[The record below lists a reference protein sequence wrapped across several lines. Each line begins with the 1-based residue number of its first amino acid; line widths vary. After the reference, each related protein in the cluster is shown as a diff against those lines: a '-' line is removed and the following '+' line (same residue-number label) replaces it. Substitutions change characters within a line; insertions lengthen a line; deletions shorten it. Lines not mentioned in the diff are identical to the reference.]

1 MLADAARATAAG
13 ADVVE
18 ARLDMLYMHQVAVES
33 EQGQSDAR
41 SRIRKTEMKLQER
54 ESIDFEID
62 EVLSLLE
69 AGIELPVILTCR
81 PSRQG
86 GHFPG
91 TEEERCDILRK
102 AIESGV
108 SWVDLEMDIEKNVR
122 EELRSSYTY

>member
-1 MLADAARATAAG
+1 MDDMLADAARATAAG

-41 SRIRKTEMKLQER
+41 PRIRKTEMKLQER

-69 AGIELPVILTCR
+69 AGIELPVI
-81 PSRQG
+81 PHA
-86 GHFPG
+86 GHL
-91 TEEERCDILRK
+91 D
-102 AIESGV
+102 
-108 SWVDLEMDIEKNVR
+108 R
-122 EELRSSYTY
+122 EATSQELRRRGATY